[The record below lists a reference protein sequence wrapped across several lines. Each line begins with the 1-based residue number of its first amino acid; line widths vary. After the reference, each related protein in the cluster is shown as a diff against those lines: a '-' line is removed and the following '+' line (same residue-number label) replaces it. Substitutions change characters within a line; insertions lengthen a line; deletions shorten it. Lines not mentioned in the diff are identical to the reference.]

1 MEERRKFPLE
11 QRLKQYIVGQEGAIT
26 TVASAIRRQAESATA
41 GCRTG
46 WFCYQSLQWPQL
58 SEGRQRQIQLTIKQE
73 GPSPQWPQLSE
84 GRQSLLQLAVRQEEA
99 VTTGASAIRRQA
111 EHVTA
116 GCKTGGGQHYS
127 GLTASAI
134 KSQAEPATA
143 GWKRPSPQ

>member
-111 EHVTA
+111 EQVTA
-116 GCKTGGGQHYS
+116 GYMQARMKLSLVVQWS
-127 GLTASAI
+127 KLSVQALPPV
-134 KSQAEPATA
+134 SQ
-143 GWKRPSPQ
+143 SPTF